1 MEGVN
6 LLAVVV
12 AAVANM
18 AVAALWYS
26 PVLFGKPW
34 LADVGASEEAL
45 RAAAGR
51 GYVLAGIGS
60 LVASFTLASSL
71 SAFGMDGLVDG
82 LLLGL
87 EYGIGITA
95 MYMLSIMAFEAR
107 SLRLIAIDAGFVVIG
122 LAVVGSVLGVM

>member
-1 MEGVN
+1 MDGVS

-12 AAVANM
+12 AAAANM

-71 SAFGMDGLVDG
+71 SAFGMDGLGDG

-95 MYMLSIMAFEAR
+95 MYVLSIMAFEAR
-107 SLRLIAIDAGFVVIG
+107 SLRLIAIDAGFVVVG